1 MAKDKALILAPNAEI
16 IEASGVDRTL
26 SNIRPEWQ
34 ARNLIRRVQRILP
47 IDPSSAC
54 QRLFNASIHDLKEKI
69 LVAGLDIAQEAAKQ
83 HKLPPLS
90 KPEDIEDYSVLRT
103 IDLSYRMGLLSRP
116 DWRRL
121 LRAYDIRRDLEHEDD
136 EYEAEVQDC
145 VYIFATCIDI
155 VLSKDPI
162 QIIKLT
168 DIKEIVEQPSPT
180 TLTEAVLEDFE
191 HAPEP
196 RQAEIYNFLTSYSLN
211 AKQPDIVRQNCYNAL
226 LSIQDITHK
235 NVKISAARSMV
246 ERIGR
251 KVPDRAEI
259 RVALAAD
266 ILAYLKKTQLRAFF
280 QTYLELMKRKSYRWT
295 SHAAHGELLR
305 DFEEIGGLDYC
316 PDEFMDEYLEWLVLC
331 FIGEPGGYGMGIN
344 RKVFYSNVGAP
355 ISLRILQD
363 TDKLIGERI
372 ENFRKKS
379 EKVKSACANEY
390 VARRFESILDE
401 LVPTTSVPAPN

>member
-1 MAKDKALILAPNAEI
+1 MEKDKALIPAPNAEI

-69 LVAGLDIAQEAAKQ
+69 LVAGLDIAQEAARQ
-83 HKLPPLS
+83 HKLPPIS
-90 KPEDIEDYSVLRT
+90 KLEDIEDYSVLRT

-145 VYIFATCIDI
+145 VYIFTTCIDV
-155 VLSKDPI
+155 VLSKDPV
-162 QIIKLT
+162 QIIKLI
-168 DIKEIVEQPSPT
+168 DIKEVVEQPSPT
-180 TLTEAVLEDFE
+180 TLTEAVLDDFE

-196 RQAEIYNFLTSYSLN
+196 RQTEIYKFLISYSLD

-226 LSIQDITHK
+226 LSIQEITHK
-235 NVKISAARSMV
+235 NVKITAARRMV

-259 RVALAAD
+259 RVALAAG

-280 QTYLELMKRKSYRWT
+280 QTYLELMKRKSHRWT

-305 DFEEIGGLDYC
+305 DLEEIGGLDYC

-331 FIGEPGGYGMGIN
+331 FIGEPGGYGMGVN

-355 ISLRILQD
+355 ISLRILQE
-363 TDKLIGERI
+363 TDKSIGKRI
-372 ENFRKKS
+372 EDFRKKS
-379 EKVKSACANEY
+379 KNVKSACANEF
-390 VARRFESILDE
+390 VARRFESILDK
-401 LVPTTSVPAPN
+401 LGR